1 MTSVSIIT
9 VVKNNAV
16 GLLKTLESARS
27 QDFSD
32 WELLI
37 VYGESEDETFE
48 VASKFCK
55 LDNRFSLIEQSDRGI
70 YEAMNLGVE
79 ESKSDFLWFMNS
91 GDQFYSSKT
100 LSYGF
105 NSISNSQFGF
115 MVGGYKIESQ
125 NRLFKQ
131 NLGELTQLKLA
142 LSRRGACHQAMI
154 FRKWSLI
161 NSGGFDTKLSL
172 AADYKLCLKIIAN
185 SGAARLPDVLA
196 IMEPNGLSDR
206 NLRRMHLEKHLIRRE
221 IFAKNLMAKV
231 LGWCW
236 MKAARTK
243 ATLKHLANGKE
254 HPLV

>member
-1 MTSVSIIT
+1 MSLVSIIT

-48 VASKFCK
+48 VASRFCK
-55 LDNRFSLIEQSDRGI
+55 IDSRISLVEQRGRGI
-70 YEAMNLGVE
+70 YEAMNLGVK
-79 ESKSDFLWFMNS
+79 ESKSEFLWFMNS
-91 GDQFYSSKT
+91 GDQFYSSRT

-131 NLGELTQLKLA
+131 NLGDLTQLKLA
-142 LSRRGACHQAMI
+142 R
-154 FRKWSLI
+154 
-161 NSGGFDTKLSL
+161 
-172 AADYKLCLKIIAN
+172 
-185 SGAARLPDVLA
+185 
-196 IMEPNGLSDR
+196 
-206 NLRRMHLEKHLIRRE
+206 
-221 IFAKNLMAKV
+221 
-231 LGWCW
+231 
-236 MKAARTK
+236 
-243 ATLKHLANGKE
+243 
-254 HPLV
+254 